1 MMGVSVYC
9 VRAWVRGVCEGV
21 WGWGVWGGVGWG
33 VCGGMWV
40 CGGRLQK
47 GMEYYCFILLKNM
60 LDMLQMSI
68 KMKCGWPQWPQW
80 PQMAA
85 SS

>member
-9 VRAWVRGVCEGV
+9 VRAWVRVCGVGVC
-21 WGWGVWGGVGWG
+21 GVGWG

-85 SS
+85 AS

>member
-21 WGWGVWGGVGWG
+21 WGWGVWGGVGCVWG
-33 VCGGMWV
+33 NVGVWGSV
-40 CGGRLQK
+40 AEGDGV
-47 GMEYYCFILLKNM
+47 LLFYFAKNM

-68 KMKCGWPQWPQW
+68 NMKCGWPQWPQW

-85 SS
+85 AS